1 MQTVKKPTHYQGQ
14 GMQVLDVTDAFDC
27 NFNIGNVVK
36 YVLRADKKRNHVEDL
51 LKAREY
57 LAHEISRISDEH
69 TLLEGIL
76 SELNV
81 EITRE
86 PSAELSAV
94 REIIAQIVHTRK
106 QQMRK
111 KELEGLKGMAARHNH
126 G

>member
-81 EITRE
+81 ELARE

-94 REIIAQIVHTRK
+94 REIVAQIVHTRK

-111 KELEGLKGMAARHNH
+111 KELDGLKGMAARHNH

>member
-81 EITRE
+81 EIARE

>member
-81 EITRE
+81 ELARE

-94 REIIAQIVHTRK
+94 REIVAQIVHTRK

-111 KELEGLKGMAARHNH
+111 KELNGLKGMAARHNH

>member
-81 EITRE
+81 EIARE
-86 PSAELSAV
+86 PSNELSAV

-106 QQMRK
+106 QQTRK
-111 KELEGLKGMAARHNH
+111 KEIEGLKGMAARHNH

>member
-81 EITRE
+81 ELARE

-94 REIIAQIVHTRK
+94 PEIVAQIVHTRK

-111 KELEGLKGMAARHNH
+111 KELDGLKGMAARHNH